1 MKFKHFKVGQKF
13 TRWRLCGVAMCIKI
27 TPEPHIK
34 PPANRTKCTKCGTP
48 VKWMTNAR
56 ETDDDGVYF
65 HVCPD
70 SEVAPL

>member
-1 MKFKHFKVGQKF
+1 MVKFKRVKVGQKF
-13 TRWRLCGVAMCIKI
+13 TRGVAMCIKI

-56 ETDDDGVYF
+56 ETDGRVYF

-70 SEVAPL
+70 SEVVAL